1 MKVINLEDGYCNRIR
16 SYLDSYLNNE
26 LLVETNHEVLKHIEA
41 CAACSQS
48 LEDRVRIKSQL
59 KRAVKK
65 DHAPVALRER
75 ISSDLRRRRGF
86 KFSSFSFVLAAA
98 AAMLVIMLTT
108 FFTFSSRTKPL
119 SLQAHVATNDSEGQV
134 LKIGFEDHVFC
145 AIDHQLANR
154 QFTVEQMSEKL
165 GPEYAGLIDVV
176 RAKMPNPFTVIVGH
190 RCHYQKREFIH
201 LIMRNQDEVVS
212 LIITRKNGESYPSS
226 DAATAMQAAGI
237 QIHQSD
243 WHNIQVAGMETKDF
257 LVFVVSNDAKEE
269 NARIASSLAPSVRD
283 FLARLEA

>member
-16 SYLDSYLNNE
+16 PYLDSYLNNE

-59 KRAVKK
+59 KRAVMQ

-86 KFSSFSFVLAAA
+86 KFNSFSLVFAAV

-108 FFTFSSRTKPL
+108 FFTLNSRTKPL
-119 SLQAHVATNDSEGQV
+119 SLQAPVATNDSEGQL

-145 AIDHQLANR
+145 AIDHQFANK
-154 QFTVEQMSEKL
+154 QFTAEQMSDKL

-176 RAKMPNPFTVIVGH
+176 RAKMPQPFTVIVGH
-190 RCHYQKREFIH
+190 RCHYQKREFVH
-201 LIMRNQDEVVS
+201 LIMRNQSEVVS
-212 LIITRKNGESYPSS
+212 LIITRKNGEAYPSG
-226 DAATAMQAAGI
+226 DAYTAMQAAGMP
-237 QIHQSD
+237 IHQSD
-243 WHNIQVAGMETKDF
+243 WHNIQVAGMETRAF
-257 LVFVVSNDAKEE
+257 LVFVVSNNAKEE

>member
-16 SYLDSYLNNE
+16 PYLDSYLNNE

-59 KRAVKK
+59 KRAVMQ

-75 ISSDLRRRRGF
+75 ISSDMRGRRGF
-86 KFSSFSFVLAAA
+86 KFNSFSFVLAAA

-108 FFTFSSRTKPL
+108 FFTLNSRTKPL
-119 SLQAHVATNDSEGQV
+119 SLQAHVATNDFEGQV

-154 QFTVEQMSEKL
+154 QFTAEQMSEKL

-176 RAKMPNPFTVIVGH
+176 RAKMPKPFTVIVGH
-190 RCHYQKREFIH
+190 RCHYQEREFVH
-201 LIMRNQDEVVS
+201 LIMRNQSEVVS
-212 LIITRKNGESYPSS
+212 LIITRKNGESYG
-226 DAATAMQAAGI
+226 DAATTMQAAGV

-257 LVFVVSNDAKEE
+257 LVFVVSNEPKQETAS
-269 NARIASSLAPSVRD
+269 IASSLAPSVRD